1 MRRMRRQPV
10 ETPQAPKAI
19 GPYAQAI
26 RADGTVYTSGQIG
39 IDPATGVLVP
49 GGIEAQTRRVL
60 ENLKAVLAA
69 AGSSLDRVLRVGVY
83 LTDLGHF
90 QAMNRIFAEYLDPY
104 RPARS
109 TVGVAALPMG
119 ALVEM
124 DMIALCDSSPRDPLA
139 Q

>member
-1 MRRMRRQPV
+1 MRRQPV

-26 RADGTVYTSGQIG
+26 RSGGLVYTSGQIG
-39 IDPATGVLVP
+39 IDPATGALVP

-69 AGSSLDRVLRVGVY
+69 SGSSLEKVLRVTVY
-83 LTDLGHF
+83 LTDLAHF
-90 QAMNRIFAEYLDPY
+90 QAMNRIFAEYLDAH

-124 DMIALCDSSPRDPLA
+124 DMIALCD
-139 Q
+139 

>member
-1 MRRMRRQPV
+1 MQRQPV

-26 RADGTVYTSGQIG
+26 RAGGLVYTSGQIG
-39 IDPATGVLVP
+39 IDPATGALVP

-69 AGSSLDRVLRVGVY
+69 SGSSLEKVLRVTVY
-83 LTDLGHF
+83 LTDLAHF
-90 QAMNRIFAEYLDPY
+90 QAMNRIFSEYLDAH

-109 TVGVAALPMG
+109 TVGVAALPVG

-124 DMIALCDSSPRDPLA
+124 DMIALCD
-139 Q
+139 

>member
-1 MRRMRRQPV
+1 MRRQPV

-26 RADGTVYTSGQIG
+26 RADGIVYTSGQIG
-39 IDPATGVLVP
+39 LDPATGALVP

-109 TVGVAALPMG
+109 TVGAAALPMG

-124 DMIALCDSSPRDPLA
+124 DMIALCD
-139 Q
+139 

>member
-1 MRRMRRQPV
+1 MRRQPV

-26 RADGTVYTSGQIG
+26 RADGIVYTSGQIG
-39 IDPATGVLVP
+39 LDPATGALVP

-124 DMIALCDSSPRDPLA
+124 DMIALCD
-139 Q
+139 

>member
-1 MRRMRRQPV
+1 MRRQPV

-26 RADGTVYTSGQIG
+26 RADGIVYTSGQIG
-39 IDPATGVLVP
+39 IDPATGALVP
-49 GGIEAQTRRVL
+49 GGIEAETRRVL

-90 QAMNRIFAEYLDPY
+90 QAMNRIFAEYLDRH

-124 DMIALCDSSPRDPLA
+124 DMIALRD
-139 Q
+139 

>member
-1 MRRMRRQPV
+1 VGGTRRMRRQPV

-26 RADGTVYTSGQIG
+26 RADGIVYTSGQIG
-39 IDPATGVLVP
+39 IDPATGALVP

-90 QAMNRIFAEYLDPY
+90 QAMNRIFAEYLDSY

-124 DMIALCDSSPRDPLA
+124 DMIALCD
-139 Q
+139 

>member
-1 MRRMRRQPV
+1 MRRQPV

-26 RADGTVYTSGQIG
+26 RADGIVYTSGQIG
-39 IDPATGVLVP
+39 IDPATGALVP

-124 DMIALCDSSPRDPLA
+124 DMIALCD
-139 Q
+139 

>member
-1 MRRMRRQPV
+1 MRRQPV

-26 RADGTVYTSGQIG
+26 RADGIVYTSGQIG
-39 IDPATGVLVP
+39 IDPATGALVP

-69 AGSSLDRVLRVGVY
+69 AGSSLDRVLRVTVY

-124 DMIALCDSSPRDPLA
+124 DMIALCD
-139 Q
+139 

>member
-1 MRRMRRQPV
+1 MRRQPV

-26 RADGTVYTSGQIG
+26 RADGIVYTSGQIG
-39 IDPATGVLVP
+39 IDLATGALVP

-69 AGSSLDRVLRVGVY
+69 AGSSLDRVLRVTVY

-90 QAMNRIFAEYLDPY
+90 QAMNRIFAEYLDRH

-124 DMIALCDSSPRDPLA
+124 DMIALCD
-139 Q
+139 

>member
-1 MRRMRRQPV
+1 
-10 ETPQAPKAI
+10 
-19 GPYAQAI
+19 
-26 RADGTVYTSGQIG
+26 SGQIG
-39 IDPATGVLVP
+39 IDPATGALVP

-124 DMIALCDSSPRDPLA
+124 DMIALCD
-139 Q
+139 

>member
-1 MRRMRRQPV
+1 MRRQPV

-26 RADGTVYTSGQIG
+26 RAGGLVYTSGQIG
-39 IDPATGVLVP
+39 IDPATGALVP

-69 AGSSLDRVLRVGVY
+69 SGSSLEKVLRVTVY
-83 LTDLGHF
+83 LTDLAHF
-90 QAMNRIFAEYLDPY
+90 QAMNRIFSEYLDAH

-109 TVGVAALPMG
+109 TVGVAALPVG

-124 DMIALCDSSPRDPLA
+124 DMIALCD
-139 Q
+139 

>member
-1 MRRMRRQPV
+1 MRRQPV

-26 RADGTVYTSGQIG
+26 RASGVVYTSGQIG
-39 IDPATGVLVP
+39 LDPATGALVP

-69 AGSSLDRVLRVGVY
+69 SGSSLDRVLRVTVY

-90 QAMNRIFAEYLDPY
+90 QAMNRIFAEFLDAH

-124 DMIALCDSSPRDPLA
+124 DMIALCD
-139 Q
+139 

>member
-1 MRRMRRQPV
+1 MGGTRRMRRQPV

-26 RADGTVYTSGQIG
+26 RADGIVYTSGQIG
-39 IDPATGVLVP
+39 IDPATGALVP

-90 QAMNRIFAEYLDPY
+90 QAMNRIFAEHLDSY

-124 DMIALCDSSPRDPLA
+124 DMIALCD
-139 Q
+139 

>member
-1 MRRMRRQPV
+1 
-10 ETPQAPKAI
+10 
-19 GPYAQAI
+19 
-26 RADGTVYTSGQIG
+26 VYTSGQIG
-39 IDPATGVLVP
+39 IDPATGALVP

-90 QAMNRIFAEYLDPY
+90 QAMNRIFAEYLDSH

-124 DMIALCDSSPRDPLA
+124 DMIALCD
-139 Q
+139 

>member
-1 MRRMRRQPV
+1 MRREPV

-19 GPYAQAI
+19 GPYTQAI
-26 RADGTVYTSGQIG
+26 RADGVVYTSGQIG
-39 IDPATGVLVP
+39 LDPATGALVP

-69 AGSSLDRVLRVGVY
+69 AGSSLDRVLRVTVY

-90 QAMNRIFAEYLDPY
+90 QAMNRIFAEFLDAH

-124 DMIALCDSSPRDPLA
+124 DMIALCD
-139 Q
+139 

>member
-1 MRRMRRQPV
+1 MRRQPV

-26 RADGTVYTSGQIG
+26 RADGIVYTSGQIG
-39 IDPATGVLVP
+39 IDPATGALVP

-90 QAMNRIFAEYLDPY
+90 QAMNRIFAEYLDRH

-124 DMIALCDSSPRDPLA
+124 DMIALCD
-139 Q
+139 

>member
-1 MRRMRRQPV
+1 MRRQPV

-26 RADGTVYTSGQIG
+26 RASGIVYTSGQIG
-39 IDPATGVLVP
+39 LDPATGALVP

-69 AGSSLDRVLRVGVY
+69 AGSSLDRVLRVTVY

-90 QAMNRIFAEYLDPY
+90 QAMNRIFAEFLDAH

-124 DMIALCDSSPRDPLA
+124 DMIALCD
-139 Q
+139 

>member
-1 MRRMRRQPV
+1 MRREPV
-10 ETPQAPKAI
+10 ETPQAPRAI
-19 GPYAQAI
+19 GPYTQAI
-26 RADGTVYTSGQIG
+26 RADGIVYTSGQIG
-39 IDPATGVLVP
+39 LDPATGALVP

-69 AGSSLDRVLRVGVY
+69 AGSSFDGVLRVTVY
-83 LTDLGHF
+83 LTDLSHF
-90 QAMNRIFAEYLDPY
+90 PVMNRIFAEYLDAA

-124 DMIALCDSSPRDPLA
+124 DMIALCG
-139 Q
+139 